1 MGQHWDREADALF
14 KNDMERA
21 QALFLA
27 APSVSR
33 RVNKLKVQANKIDMF
48 DQLHLLKC
56 QVDAQLIAFWDKHVA
71 GSEKKG

>member
-14 KNDMERA
+14 KNDVERA

-48 DQLHLLKC
+48 DQLHLKC
-56 QVDAQLIAFWDKHVA
+56 QVDAQLIAFWDKQVA
-71 GSEKKG
+71 ESEKKG